1 MGKGA
6 AELRGPTVTLPEL
19 FSLAVARDFLAPLA
33 GTFYWRGIAQLMA
46 RLQRVVTP
54 ELMEY
59 VDQHKEGLVVHPRPT
74 RVKYAAPTLNAVN
87 RAIRKRLELAIGYT
101 SLAKDKAK
109 TYTIRPEALVL
120 YDGSLYIAATRA
132 DRGADDAVRF
142 FKLDRVT
149 KAKATAKSFE
159 PQGEAVESLLT
170 DSITIFRGAG
180 EPQRYRLRIAPERA
194 TWAQEKP
201 FHPGQQARLEPDGSL
216 LLTIERAWD
225 DEMIPQLLALVSM
238 SKCSSRK
245 ARERLLEMR
254 TNCGTIRL
262 PAHQRVRCDLRRQ
275 LTPGVPLPN
284 ALVLDRSL
292 YRVCPRPEGDRCEK
306 RDACGGAP
314 PRSFSGVAIMPTTL
328 IIEGM
333 AQTGGILAADAID
346 YKKQVVLAKVSAAD
360 FDFDVVPGDTIEYRA
375 ATHADDGRRG
385 VVKVTTHVG
394 GRDHGE
400 AELFFAHLET
410 GKVVPRL
417 FKTDEMHAWLDNL
430 RIYDVAINPDGTPV
444 ERGTGD

>member
-1 MGKGA
+1 MDSISRHEQLLRVFHLIDILFSARGPLSIADLKDELKARSVIDDMSDKNLRRDIDFLAKFGYALKRTKKRSPRGSLCQAFAIEVGKGA

-149 KAKATAKSFE
+149 KAKTTAKSFE
-159 PQGEAVESLLT
+159 PRGEAVESLLT

-180 EPQRYRLRIAPERA
+180 
-194 TWAQEKP
+194 
-201 FHPGQQARLEPDGSL
+201 
-216 LLTIERAWD
+216 
-225 DEMIPQLLALVSM
+225 
-238 SKCSSRK
+238 
-245 ARERLLEMR
+245 
-254 TNCGTIRL
+254 
-262 PAHQRVRCDLRRQ
+262 
-275 LTPGVPLPN
+275 
-284 ALVLDRSL
+284 
-292 YRVCPRPEGDRCEK
+292 
-306 RDACGGAP
+306 
-314 PRSFSGVAIMPTTL
+314 
-328 IIEGM
+328 
-333 AQTGGILAADAID
+333 
-346 YKKQVVLAKVSAAD
+346 
-360 FDFDVVPGDTIEYRA
+360 
-375 ATHADDGRRG
+375 
-385 VVKVTTHVG
+385 
-394 GRDHGE
+394 
-400 AELFFAHLET
+400 
-410 GKVVPRL
+410 
-417 FKTDEMHAWLDNL
+417 
-430 RIYDVAINPDGTPV
+430 
-444 ERGTGD
+444 

>member
-1 MGKGA
+1 MDSISRHEQLLRVFHLIDILFSARGPLSIADLKDELKARSVIDDMSDKNLRRDIDFLAKFGYALKRTKKRSPRGSLCQAFAIEVGKGA

-46 RLQRVVTP
+46 RLERVVTP

-201 FHPGQQARLEPDGSL
+201 FHPGQQVRLEPGGSL

-225 DEMIPQLLALVSM
+225 DEMIPQLLALGEHVEVLEPEA
-238 SKCSSRK
+238 
-245 ARERLLEMR
+245 ARERLLES
-254 TNCGTIRL
+254 
-262 PAHQRVRCDLRRQ
+262 AQRIAAQ
-275 LTPGVPLPN
+275 
-284 ALVLDRSL
+284 
-292 YRVCPRPEGDRCEK
+292 YVCRHIKE
-306 RDACGGAP
+306 
-314 PRSFSGVAIMPTTL
+314 
-328 IIEGM
+328 
-333 AQTGGILAADAID
+333 
-346 YKKQVVLAKVSAAD
+346 
-360 FDFDVVPGDTIEYRA
+360 FDS
-375 ATHADDGRRG
+375 
-385 VVKVTTHVG
+385 
-394 GRDHGE
+394 
-400 AELFFAHLET
+400 
-410 GKVVPRL
+410 
-417 FKTDEMHAWLDNL
+417 
-430 RIYDVAINPDGTPV
+430 IYAGS
-444 ERGTGD
+444 